1 LTTTLKTCLP
11 LVLLCL
17 LLACNFPLLAT
28 QNGENGPTP
37 TTYEGATPTAAPS
50 ATPEPTAT
58 PAEGRTRVQFAPGSI
73 SAQVEGVIE
82 QYGSDDYVLWAAE
95 GQTISV
101 ALVGLPQELIDNQQ
115 ILIKL
120 WGQDGTVFLTDHS
133 PRTSWQDTL
142 PVSQDYYVTV
152 ESIAPGSVT
161 YTLEVII
168 PPLSGDLPTLEEL
181 ANCEY
186 AWTGGET
193 IALVDGIHYV
203 APPAGEP
210 PEDYA
215 VRLRDVPLAY
225 GDLDSDGDA
234 DAAVILVERAGGTGI
249 FYYVAA
255 VLNEAGPPRGV
266 AVAFLGDRV
275 VLNTMGISDGVIAL
289 EGVAHGPDDPL
300 CCPTLEWIWEYELSG
315 GELVELPL

>member
-1 LTTTLKTCLP
+1 LTTTLKTSLP
-11 LVLLCL
+11 LVLLSL
-17 LLACNFPLLAT
+17 LLSCNFPLLAT
-28 QNGENGPTP
+28 QNGEDGPTP
-37 TTYEGATPTAAPS
+37 TPCEGATPTAAPS
-50 ATPEPTAT
+50 ATPEPTTT

-82 QYGSDDYVLWAAE
+82 QHGADEYVLWAGE
-95 GQTISV
+95 GQTMSV
-101 ALVGLPQELIDNQQ
+101 QLLDLPPDALSEREVIIVIWGEDGVPLI
-115 ILIKL
+115 
-120 WGQDGTVFLTDHS
+120 TDHAGAS
-133 PRTSWQDTL
+133 EWQGQL
-142 PVSQDYYVTV
+142 PASQDYNIDVR
-152 ESIAPGSVT
+152 SIAEGEIV
-161 YTLEVII
+161 YQLEVII

-315 GELVELPL
+315 GELVEPPL